1 MRENAVNDLALYE
14 EPDLYD
20 LLASPAPAPEVAF
33 YLDEARR
40 RGGTA
45 LELGCGTGRLAIPLA
60 QAGIHVTGL
69 DLLPVMLGRTKD
81 RAAAAGVEM
90 DLVQGDMRDFRMED
104 RHFSLIYLPNTTLPH
119 LLKTKDIIDCFS
131 SVARHLA
138 PGGAFIFDV
147 FNPNVEM
154 LSRKSGERHFR
165 RRADHARLGTVT
177 LEETFDYDAASQIN
191 RITWYW
197 SAPEKPDFF
206 VHPLHM
212 RNLFPQEIPLLL
224 ELAGLRLAARYGDV
238 GRSPFTGASSRQVC
252 VCEAA

>member
-1 MRENAVNDLALYE
+1 MNDLALYE
-14 EPDLYD
+14 APDLYD

-60 QAGIHVTGL
+60 RAGMHVTGL
-69 DLLPVMLGRTKD
+69 DVLPVMLERTKT
-81 RAAAAGVEM
+81 RATEAGVDM
-90 DLVQGDMRDFRMED
+90 DLVQGDMRTFDLGER
-104 RHFSLIYLPNTTLPH
+104 RFSLIYLPNTTLPH
-119 LLKTKDIIDCFS
+119 LLETKDIIACFARA
-131 SVARHLA
+131 ARHLA

-147 FNPNVEM
+147 FNPSVEM
-154 LSRKSGERHFR
+154 LSRKAGVRHFR
-165 RRADHARLGTVT
+165 RKADHVLLGTVT

-197 SAPEKPDFF
+197 SAPERPDFF

-224 ELAGLRLAARYGDV
+224 ELARLRLTARYGDV
-238 GRSPFTGASSRQVC
+238 GRSPFTGASTRQVC